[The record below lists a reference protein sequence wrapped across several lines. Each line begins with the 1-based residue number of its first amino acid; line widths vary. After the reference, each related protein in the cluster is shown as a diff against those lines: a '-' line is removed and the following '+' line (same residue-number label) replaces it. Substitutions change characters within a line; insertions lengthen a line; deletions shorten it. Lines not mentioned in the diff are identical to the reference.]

1 MASNRI
7 PATRSASANRI
18 KSFLEEAWVELR
30 YKVTW
35 SSRPQLV
42 KSTSVVVAVV
52 VIVSIFIYVLD
63 SFFGVV
69 LRRVILG

>member
-7 PATRSASANRI
+7 PATRTASSNRI
-18 KSFLEEAWVELR
+18 KQFLEEAWVELR